1 MAGRI
6 QYCLSPVLPA
16 LPFLRDG
23 KLIGLAVTTAERS
36 PMLKDVP
43 TVAEAGLAGFEYQD
57 WWGMFA
63 PAATPRPIVE
73 KIGREVERVLQLP
86 EIRQ

>member
-1 MAGRI
+1 
-6 QYCLSPVLPA
+6 
-16 LPFLRDG
+16 
-23 KLIGLAVTTAERS
+23 LIGLAVTTAERS